1 MTTATR
7 NKPRSSSHYYSV
19 DADTTPT
26 STMYVESAAPPKR
39 ARYYTW
45 DSPPKETT
53 RVAALAI
60 RWLYSDAVAEL
71 VEELES
77 SGRKREA
84 AAIRRVL
91 GRDDDEEAMRAYVSR
106 LWSDDWDSDE
116 DSVYDE

>member
-1 MTTATR
+1 
-7 NKPRSSSHYYSV
+7 
-19 DADTTPT
+19 
-26 STMYVESAAPPKR
+26 MYVENAASQKR
-39 ARYYTW
+39 AQYYTW
-45 DSPPKETT
+45 DSAPKETT
-53 RVAALAI
+53 QGIASAI
-60 RWLYSDAVAEL
+60 RWLYSDAVVEL

-91 GRDDDEEAMRAYVSR
+91 GHDDDEEAMRTYVSR